1 MTESQEKLLAVF
13 ETRIHD
19 LLALCDQQKQMID
32 NLTQILNQEKEN
44 VQQSKEEILSLKAK
58 YANLLTARIAW
69 VDAGDMKSA
78 SGRLQKLVR
87 EVDKCIALL
96 NG

>member
-1 MTESQEKLLAVF
+1 MTESQKKLLSVF
-13 ETRIHD
+13 EVRIHD
-19 LLALCDQQKQMID
+19 LLALCDEQKQIID
-32 NLTQILNQEKEN
+32 NLSRMLNQEREN
-44 VQQSKEEILSLKAK
+44 IQQSKQEIQSLKVK
-58 YANLLTARIAW
+58 YANLLTARAAL

-78 SGRLQKLVR
+78 SERLQKLVR